1 MEILKTFISACGAAI
16 VAGIFSLILANKNAK
31 KARKDEDNQVMM
43 KLDALGEKLEAH
55 IQEDAAAKADESRSR
70 ILRFGD
76 EVRRGVLH
84 TEEHWI
90 DILLD
95 VDRYEDYCE
104 THPTYENNRA
114 TASIK
119 YLKGI
124 FDGRLEKNDFLK

>member
-95 VDRYEDYCE
+95 VDRYKEYCE

-114 TASIK
+114 TSRIK
-119 YLKGI
+119 YLKGV

>member
-1 MEILKTFISACGAAI
+1 MEILKTFISACGAAV

-31 KARKDEDNQVMM
+31 KARKDEDNQIVQ
-43 KLDALGEKLEAH
+43 KLDALSEKLETH

-104 THPTYENNRA
+104 THPAYENNRA

-119 YLKGI
+119 YLKGV
-124 FDGRLEKNDFLK
+124 FDGRLKKNDFLK